1 MQDDIRASLDDLAI
15 RWETP
20 KGRELKKQV
29 ILDAR
34 NNGGRGIAGILRD
47 FMYVKEVPHGC
58 DLRCVTLDG
67 EDLSDCSFGKVDMS
81 WASLAGANL
90 SRSDLRKSNLKR
102 ANMSK
107 ANLSLARF
115 DNTDCSRGDFT
126 EASLDGTHFKEAKM
140 NGAIF
145 VSCDAQRA
153 SFDSC
158 NLAKS
163 NFRSA
168 KLDQANFFNAD
179 CNNANFDSGALERIA
194 AQPAKAWGLRWDMD
208 QDDFEREVGLKS
220 MTSRATKKFKGLDV
234 LLQQVQALKDQME
247 GGQAGSA
254 STSVIPPPPQKGSGG
269 GDMVFGA
276 TLRGTRKLRPVTDEP
291 DFVARTGPEA
301 GKTIPSGERRP
312 PPPRSNRMRR
322 GGPGGAPSGPQRRP
336 TGPQRP
342 PAGPQRPSTGPQRR
356 HPTGQHARPG
366 QGPPGPPRPGTG
378 RRPGP
383 PRRGPPTGPQ
393 RRPQRPVAPP
403 PPPPPPLPIA
413 AFETDGPEPIED
425 WAKVIGQLMQL
436 KDSLSQIV
444 VEIDGESSRILY
456 KRPSDAD

>member
-1 MQDDIRASLDDLAI
+1 VQDDIRASLDDLAI

-20 KGRELKKQV
+20 KGRDLKKQV

-34 NNGGRGIAGILRD
+34 NNGGRGIPGILKD
-47 FMYVKEVPHGC
+47 FMYVKEVPHGS

-67 EDLSDCSFGKVDMS
+67 ENLSDCTFGKVDMS

-90 SRSDLRKSNLKR
+90 SRCDLRKSNLKR

-107 ANLSLARF
+107 ADLSMARME
-115 DNTDCSRGDFT
+115 NTDCSRGDFT
-126 EASLDGTHFKEAKM
+126 DATMDGAHFKEAKM

-145 VSCDAQRA
+145 IGADVQRA

-158 NLAKS
+158 NLAKA
-163 NFRSA
+163 NFSSA
-168 KLDQANFFNAD
+168 KVDQANFFNAD

-208 QDDFEREVGLKS
+208 KDDFEREVGLKS

-234 LLQQVQALKDQME
+234 LLQQVQALKDQMD
-247 GGQAGSA
+247 GGQAGAAPKSP
-254 STSVIPPPPQKGSGG
+254 IPPPPKKKSG

-276 TLRGTRKLRPVTDEP
+276 TLRGTRKLRPVSDEP

-301 GKTIPSGERRP
+301 GKSIPKPERRP
-312 PPPRSNRMRR
+312 PPPRTNRMRPQR
-322 GGPGGAPSGPQRRP
+322 PGGPPTGPQRRP
-336 TGPQRP
+336 TGPQRSP
-342 PAGPQRPSTGPQRR
+342 TGAQRR
-356 HPTGQHARPG
+356 APTGQHARPG
-366 QGPPGPPRPGTG
+366 GPPSGTG

-383 PRRGPPTGPQ
+383 PRRGPGGPPTGPQ
-393 RRPQRPVAPP
+393 RPQRPA

-436 KDSLSQIV
+436 KDSLTQIV

-456 KRPSDAD
+456 KRPSDD